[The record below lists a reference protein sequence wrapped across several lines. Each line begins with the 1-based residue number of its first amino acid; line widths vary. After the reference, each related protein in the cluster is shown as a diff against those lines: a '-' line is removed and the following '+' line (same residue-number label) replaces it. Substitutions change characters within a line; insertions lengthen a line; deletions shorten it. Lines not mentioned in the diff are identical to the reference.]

1 MIDLKHLDAELREIE
16 FMVLAVLDAAETI
29 VADPQ
34 MASSAAT
41 LRRSPCCLKLPFE
54 KGVLAFLFGNAVRL
68 GAVQIMAQNTEAAN

>member
-1 MIDLKHLDAELREIE
+1 MPLKDLDAELREIE

-41 LRRSPCCLKLPFE
+41 LLD
-54 KGVLAFLFGNAVRL
+54 FGLQDIASRIAALRARL
-68 GAVQIMAQNTEAAN
+68 RAD

>member
-41 LRRSPCCLKLPFE
+41 LLVIWWGGLIAAVLIGEIGTALGKLCSSTFRT
-54 KGVLAFLFGNAVRL
+54 VTLW
-68 GAVQIMAQNTEAAN
+68 